1 MAAKMAEERFHRPE
15 PERTAPNRSFAG
27 VLRSDPWANR
37 DDYWHRRNGSFT
49 QQDDHSQSRKDSS
62 SAHPSSFTNG
72 SSSTSGTSPFPTGGA
87 SVASVAQQAVDLA
100 YELSEPYV
108 QAGRQA
114 AELYSSR
121 MGEFRSIY
129 ETPSSGGQSMNQP
142 YIDPLAQAYGQIARS
157 FAELMVSVTR
167 TAYGPWS
174 MGGPSMGA
182 YQAYPRYRD
191 GAATGSGCCPNC
203 GRPNAQNQC
212 CPRCGRPFGQCGCSP
227 TQGANQCC
235 PGCGRPRGQCCC
247 SSAQGASQCCP
258 RCGRPFGQCWCSPF
272 YGTNPPKELKLE
284 VTCPPD
290 RSARIFKHLDRQ
302 SSSPR
307 IPLLANVKSGAN
319 LALEPDVKI
328 FNGYNVVY
336 VTVTDDDAGI
346 YAGPVFDG
354 ETGGAIGYVSV
365 EVIELKNPKDVKA
378 GNPSHKRTR

>member
-27 VLRSDPWANR
+27 VLRSDPWASR
-37 DDYWHRRNGSFT
+37 DEYWHRRNGSFT
-49 QQDDHSQSRKDSS
+49 QQDDQSQSREDTS

-72 SSSTSGTSPFPTGGA
+72 SSSTNGTSPFPTGA
-87 SVASVAQQAVDLA
+87 PSVASVAQQAVDLA

-121 MGEFRSIY
+121 MGEFRSLY

-167 TAYGPWS
+167 TAYSPWS
-174 MGGPSMGA
+174 MGGPSMGG

-191 GAATGSGCCPNC
+191 GAATASSGCCPHC
-203 GRPNAQNQC
+203 GRSNAQNQC
-212 CPRCGRPFGQCGCSP
+212 CPRCGRPLGQCACSS
-227 TQGANQCC
+227 TQGQFC

-247 SSAQGASQCCP
+247 SSSQGASQCCP
-258 RCGRPFGQCWCSPF
+258 RCGRPLGQCGCSPF
-272 YGTNPPKELKLE
+272 YGPNPFKELKLE
-284 VTCPPD
+284 VTCPTD
-290 RSARIFKHLDRQ
+290 RSAKVTKQLYKQ

-307 IPLLANVKSGAN
+307 ISVLHSAKSGTD
-319 LALEPDVKI
+319 LAVDQDVKVL
-328 FNGYNVVY
+328 NGSTIVHVDVTSGEKPGVY
-336 VTVTDDDAGI
+336 SGTVI
-346 YAGPVFDG
+346 DG
-354 ETGGAIGYVSV
+354 QTEEPIGWVSV
-365 EVIELKNPKDVKA
+365 EVIELKNPKDDKA
-378 GNPSHKRTR
+378 STPPPKATR